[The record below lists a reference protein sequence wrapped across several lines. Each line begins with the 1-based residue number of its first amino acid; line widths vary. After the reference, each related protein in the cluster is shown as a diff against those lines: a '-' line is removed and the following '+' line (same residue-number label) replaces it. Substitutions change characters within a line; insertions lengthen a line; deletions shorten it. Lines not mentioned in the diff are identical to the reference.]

1 MRRLAIRLGSVLLV
15 VLVASQFAIPAYL
28 EHRVA
33 SRLTDHGGSARVELA
48 AVPALQLL
56 FGHGH
61 NLDIRA
67 QGLSVDLQ
75 QGQQGQQ
82 DVFSRLDAFDRVN
95 VEVTGSRAGP
105 FRIGSFRVRRSAPHT
120 YLLAVAGDGTA
131 GDVARYAGGQL
142 AGGFG
147 QALAGLAAAALGDSG
162 RAIPFDASMQITDVG
177 GTPRAANVTGDVAGL
192 PAGPLAQIVA
202 NALLRS
208 F

>member
-15 VLVASQFAIPAYL
+15 VLVASQFAIPPYL

-33 SRLTDHGGSARVELA
+33 NRLTDHGGSAHVELA
-48 AVPALQLL
+48 AIPALQLL

-61 NLDIRA
+61 DLQIRA
-67 QGLSVDLQ
+67 RGLSVDLER
-75 QGQQGQQ
+75 GRQ

-95 VEVTGSRAGP
+95 VAVTDSRAGP
-105 FRIGSFRVRRSAPHT
+105 FRIGSFRIWRSAAHT

-131 GDVARYAGGQL
+131 GDVARYAGGRL

-147 QALAGLAAAALGDSG
+147 QALAGLAAAALGDTG
-162 RAIPFDASMQITDVG
+162 RAIPFDASMQITDAG
-177 GTPRAANVTGDVAGL
+177 GAPRATNVTGDVAGL

-202 NALLRS
+202 NSLLS
-208 F
+208 AF